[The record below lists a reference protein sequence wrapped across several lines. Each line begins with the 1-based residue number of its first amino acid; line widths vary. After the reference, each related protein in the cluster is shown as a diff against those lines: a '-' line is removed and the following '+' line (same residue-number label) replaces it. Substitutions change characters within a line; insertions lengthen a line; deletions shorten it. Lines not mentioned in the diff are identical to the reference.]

1 MELEIRRRTVRR
13 AGALARWRWP
23 LGLLL
28 RGSGR
33 QEAGDTVLSGL
44 GGGFG
49 YRLRAWPALPAE
61 HRTAAVYRALSIMG
75 ERVVSVTWLA
85 RRTGFALPQA
95 QEILDWLAQ
104 EGYAEQI
111 PLTAE

>member
-1 MELEIRRRTVRR
+1 M
-13 AGALARWRWP
+13 
-23 LGLLL
+23 LL
-28 RGSGR
+28 
-33 QEAGDTVLSGL
+33 GL

-61 HRTAAVYRALSIMG
+61 HRTAAVYGALSIMA

-95 QEILDWLAQ
+95 QEILDWLAR
-104 EGYAEQI
+104 EGYVEQI
-111 PLTAE
+111 PLPAAKTRTGKREGTHHGNEN